1 MSVGKS
7 QNTIIQKYNS
17 GQEIREEN
25 TASVCL
31 DAEYRE
37 KEGSNEGSLIEAI
50 IKGNK
55 IIDIF

>member
-25 TASVCL
+25 TVSVCL

-37 KEGSNEGSLIEAI
+37 KEGNNEGSLIEAI
-50 IKGNK
+50 IKGNVR
-55 IIDIF
+55 

>member
-25 TASVCL
+25 TVSVCL
-31 DAEYRE
+31 DTEYRE
-37 KEGSNEGSLIEAI
+37 KEGNNEGSLIEAI
-50 IKGNK
+50 IKGNVR
-55 IIDIF
+55 